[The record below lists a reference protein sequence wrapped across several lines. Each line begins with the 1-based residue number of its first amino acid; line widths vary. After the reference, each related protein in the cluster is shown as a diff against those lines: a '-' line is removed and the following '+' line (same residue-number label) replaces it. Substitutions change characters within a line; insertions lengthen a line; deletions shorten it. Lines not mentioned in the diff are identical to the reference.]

1 MVQTIQAASRGPPS
15 GGRDAPGLAFPG
27 IKSAGGNV
35 KDVPTVPG
43 SYLTPSGGTG
53 DGLGGRRTVPTASG
67 ARRASS
73 RGGKGVK
80 VRGALVALEWPWR
93 EYVTF
98 CPTHACTT
106 PTSNRAWRGGGGG
119 WDGGG
124 REDTSHPPHPSH
136 HTHTWQERARRTYG
150 ERRKDEDED

>member
-1 MVQTIQAASRGPPS
+1 MVQTRKAASRGPPS

-67 ARRASS
+67 ARRDDP

-80 VRGALVALEWPWR
+80 RLGAILDDKP
-93 EYVTF
+93 
-98 CPTHACTT
+98 
-106 PTSNRAWRGGGGG
+106 
-119 WDGGG
+119 
-124 REDTSHPPHPSH
+124 
-136 HTHTWQERARRTYG
+136 
-150 ERRKDEDED
+150 